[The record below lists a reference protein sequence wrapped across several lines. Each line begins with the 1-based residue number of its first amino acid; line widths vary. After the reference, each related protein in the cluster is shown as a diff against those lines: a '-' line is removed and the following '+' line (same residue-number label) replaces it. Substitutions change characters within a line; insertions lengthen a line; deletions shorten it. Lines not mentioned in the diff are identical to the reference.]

1 MLPDMSGNKGSKKP
15 ALSGAHMIAVY
26 VLVGVL
32 AVIASG
38 FLAADISDAD
48 FKKRPENRNYD

>member
-1 MLPDMSGNKGSKKP
+1 
-15 ALSGAHMIAVY
+15 MIAVY

-48 FKKRPENRNYD
+48 FHKRPENRNYD

>member
-1 MLPDMSGNKGSKKP
+1 MT
-15 ALSGAHMIAVY
+15 AFY
-26 VLVGVL
+26 VLLGVL

-48 FKKRPENRNYD
+48 FHKRPENRNYD

>member
-1 MLPDMSGNKGSKKP
+1 MT
-15 ALSGAHMIAVY
+15 AFY

-38 FLAADISDAD
+38 FLAADISDSN

>member
-1 MLPDMSGNKGSKKP
+1 MT
-15 ALSGAHMIAVY
+15 AFYI
-26 VLVGVL
+26 LVGVL

-48 FKKRPENRNYD
+48 LNKKRPESRNYD

>member
-1 MLPDMSGNKGSKKP
+1 
-15 ALSGAHMIAVY
+15 MIAFW
-26 VLVGVL
+26 VLLSVL

-48 FKKRPENRNYD
+48 FHKRPENRNYD